1 MQNIGTSLAFCIN
14 KTGFGWEV
22 CPNRQVGR
30 HSTIITWRQQ
40 TEPKKQKQGTHSRNP
55 SLTPNLSKLLLSF
68 MRVPCLAA
76 LDSTAVDPVRT
87 HTQPWFVAGVALKE
101 MLKKK
106 NKEKKEKGSGD
117 IAVKTTHGMG
127 GGPRRQSFFLVASD
141 FPFLAASALPSPPR
155 LEVSAL
161 PRASHTPPRKTAQ
174 KRFSNGRNGSWMPR
188 SMADSLK

>member
-22 CPNRQVGR
+22 FPDRQVGR

-55 SLTPNLSKLLLSF
+55 SLTPNLFKLLLSS

-87 HTQPWFVAGVALKE
+87 HTQRDGCRAASSVLLLGGFGLSVL
-101 MLKKK
+101 
-106 NKEKKEKGSGD
+106 GSVRL
-117 IAVKTTHGMG
+117 A
-127 GGPRRQSFFLVASD
+127 
-141 FPFLAASALPSPPR
+141 LAASTGSERPSQCVPHAAQEDGTE
-155 LEVSAL
+155 EVL
-161 PRASHTPPRKTAQ
+161 KWQEWVVDAQ
-174 KRFSNGRNGSWMPR
+174 KHGG
-188 SMADSLK
+188 